1 MHPLYCKAC
10 FIPSSFNLNSPPN
23 HDQGYDNELA
33 TLSTQLLMFNFGI
46 NIVCFSFSFN
56 PEVIYYSFKK
66 RQPASAFMNGPLKRK
81 CKPDSA
87 SSLKLSSTED
97 VVFLLNYQ

>member
-1 MHPLYCKAC
+1 MHPLYRKAC
-10 FIPSSFNLNSPPN
+10 FIPSSFNLNSPPY
-23 HDQGYDNELA
+23 HDKGYNNELP

-46 NIVCFSFSFN
+46 DIVYFSSSFN

-66 RQPASAFMNGPLKRK
+66 RQPACAFMNGPLKRK

-87 SSLKLSSTED
+87 SSLKLSSAED
-97 VVFLLNYQ
+97 IVLLLNYQ